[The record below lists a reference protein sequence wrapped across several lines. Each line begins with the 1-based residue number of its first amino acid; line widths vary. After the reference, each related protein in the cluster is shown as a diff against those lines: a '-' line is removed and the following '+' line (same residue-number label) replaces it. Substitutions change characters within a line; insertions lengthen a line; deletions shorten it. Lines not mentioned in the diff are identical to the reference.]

1 MYHRPNAGN
10 IYRPNT
16 RDMFLNLSRRVILK
30 YAPTQSQTGNAANN
44 TENCI
49 IAIITS
55 FSVCMFFV
63 FIWLSI
69 TTAATMPSIAAGA
82 FRVCFIRFPNIRL

>member
-49 IAIITS
+49 IVIMIS
-55 FSVCMFFV
+55 FSVCMFF
-63 FIWLSI
+63 
-69 TTAATMPSIAAGA
+69 
-82 FRVCFIRFPNIRL
+82 CFYLVINHHGGNYAEYRRRGF